1 MRFRPTIT
9 TQTYSTK
16 YDFLID
22 IVTKTNEYYYE
33 AWIYH
38 NQYGIKDLMFGIPT
52 ENQTYEEFL
61 EIVFNNL
68 DEYIT
73 DYVDEHFTFIERE
86 EFYAKNNIL
95 ES

>member
-16 YDFLID
+16 YHFLVD
-22 IVTKTNEYYYE
+22 IVKKSNVFIYE

-38 NQYGIKDLMFGIPT
+38 DQYGVKDLMFGIPT
-52 ENQTYEEFL
+52 EQQTYEEFL
-61 EIVFNNL
+61 EIVFNNI
-68 DEYIT
+68 DEYI
-73 DYVDEHFTFIERE
+73 DSYVDNHFTYDERRK
-86 EFYAKNNIL
+86 FYAENHIL

>member
-16 YDFLID
+16 YNFLVD
-22 IVTKTNEYYYE
+22 IVTKSLKYQYE

-38 NQYGIKDLMFGIPT
+38 VEHGVKDLMFGVST
-52 ENQTYEEFL
+52 EQQTYEEFL

-73 DYVDEHFTFIERE
+73 NYVDEHFNFMERS
-86 EFYAKNNIL
+86 EFYAENNIL